1 MQSEQPWYIDAAELA
16 EMLFPEAA
24 RVWLETRRGYISPK
38 TFYEYRINLKT
49 LSAFF
54 GDFRLQEISADQI
67 RAYQQMRRAK
77 CGPFAINHEYSVLQQ
92 MLKRIGRWAEIAPN
106 YEALALPNQKTGGEH
121 WHLRRKTDYL
131 SCRPRIPIGK
141 PAFLFAAITLTP
153 RQDQKKRPLCG

>member
-38 TFYEYRINLKT
+38 TFYEYRSNLKT

-106 YEALALPNQKTGGEH
+106 YEALALPK
-121 WHLRRKTDYL
+121 
-131 SCRPRIPIGK
+131 
-141 PAFLFAAITLTP
+141 
-153 RQDQKKRPLCG
+153 KKRGASIGT